1 MDPDA
6 QTSAYY
12 RNYEAQQKYAPFF
25 SNQTQLDLFLR
36 IPVATNE
43 RDELLRNLHRE
54 YKQSKDSEEAAQI
67 DRVLDGIAEEDE
79 DSDSFPGFKQETP
92 TPTSSPT

>member
-6 QTSAYY
+6 ETSAYY

-25 SNQTQLDLFLR
+25 KNQTQLDFFLR
-36 IPVATNE
+36 LPVATNE

-54 YKQSKDSEEAAQI
+54 YKLSKDSEEAAQI
-67 DRVLDGIAEEDE
+67 DRVLDGITEDPLEDPNPDTEET
-79 DSDSFPGFKQETP
+79 STP
-92 TPTSSPT
+92 ASSPSG

>member
-6 QTSAYY
+6 ETSRYY
-12 RNYEAQQKYAPFF
+12 RNYESQQKYSPFF

-36 IPVATNE
+36 IPVATKE

-54 YKQSKDSEEAAQI
+54 YKLSKDSEEAAQI
-67 DRVLDGIAEEDE
+67 DRVFDGITEADE
-79 DSDSFPGFKQETP
+79 DPHCVPEEIP
-92 TPTSSPT
+92 TPTTSPV